1 MQPDQGWKEGLLLR
15 DPNHGRAW
23 QSGGRGDG
31 YGDAYELKHQDNN
44 YRLVSREGE
53 IPFANYLRL
62 DNSELTPEEAA
73 EKIREYFGL

>member
-1 MQPDQGWKEGLLLR
+1 M
-15 DPNHGRAW
+15 
-23 QSGGRGDG
+23 
-31 YGDAYELKHQDNN
+31 KHQDNN